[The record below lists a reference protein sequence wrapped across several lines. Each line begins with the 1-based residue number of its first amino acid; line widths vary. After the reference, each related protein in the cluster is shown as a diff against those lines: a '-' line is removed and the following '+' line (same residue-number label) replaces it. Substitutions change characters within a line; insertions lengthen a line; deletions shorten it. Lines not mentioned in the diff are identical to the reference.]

1 MSDNQELERVQAREG
16 ARHKI
21 DKFIIEAQ
29 KLRDKREFHD
39 ATIATITNVQE
50 LVDEDLD
57 MWIDYEKLLKE
68 VYESLDS
75 LDFSKEIPVESLEHL
90 QKLKEQTMEFV
101 ISAKQTAVDLA
112 GEDEE
117 NRRKFVPWMTNRLNA
132 LVSIFD
138 VIKING
144 DTNMKLLKTFKDDVL
159 QEDYNRFVKTQ

>member
-68 VYESLDS
+68 VYE
-75 LDFSKEIPVESLEHL
+75 
-90 QKLKEQTMEFV
+90 
-101 ISAKQTAVDLA
+101 
-112 GEDEE
+112 
-117 NRRKFVPWMTNRLNA
+117 
-132 LVSIFD
+132 
-138 VIKING
+138 
-144 DTNMKLLKTFKDDVL
+144 
-159 QEDYNRFVKTQ
+159 